1 MSDVFVTGGNRGIG
15 LEICRQL
22 SARGD
27 TVFTTCRGNPGELER
42 LPVTCIEGVDVA
54 DPNCGNVI
62 SAQLGSTGLDAIIHN
77 SGILTRESLEEMDF
91 DRIQAQF
98 TVNTLGPLRVILA
111 LLDNIRDGGRIGILS
126 SRMGSIEDNT
136 SGGRYGYRISKAAV
150 NALGKSLSVDL
161 APREIAVALLHPGMV
176 ATEMTGG
183 QGIEPAQ
190 AAAGIIAIM
199 DDLDLSK
206 SGGFFHAEGYPL
218 PW

>member
-1 MSDVFVTGGNRGIG
+1 M
-15 LEICRQL
+15 
-22 SARGD
+22 
-27 TVFTTCRGNPGELER
+27 
-42 LPVTCIEGVDVA
+42 TCIEGVDVA

-161 APREIAVALLHPGMV
+161 APRDIAVALLHPGMV

>member
-1 MSDVFVTGGNRGIG
+1 
-15 LEICRQL
+15 
-22 SARGD
+22 
-27 TVFTTCRGNPGELER
+27 
-42 LPVTCIEGVDVA
+42 VA
-54 DPNCGNVI
+54 DPDCGKVI
-62 SAQLGSTGLDAIIHN
+62 RAQLGDTELDTIIHN

-91 DRIQAQF
+91 ERIQAQF

-136 SGGRYGYRISKAAV
+136 SGGRYGYRISKAGV

-176 ATEMTGG
+176 ATEMTGR

-206 SGGFFHAEGYPL
+206 TGGFFHAEGYSL